1 MSLEIQSLRKTFG
14 QKVALCDFSYTFSC
28 GVYGILGVN
37 GAGKTTLLRLLTDAI
52 RRESGSI
59 CIDGT
64 EILSMGKQY
73 RAMFGYMPQEQCV
86 YDKMHAMDFLLY
98 IASLK
103 GLPKKSA
110 RQQIAQLLSVVG
122 LENEA
127 TKKLGDMSGGM
138 LRRVGLAQA
147 LLGDP
152 PILFLD
158 EPTTGLDP
166 RERLRIRN
174 YIASISCN
182 KTILLAT
189 HLVSDIECIASRVL
203 LMKDGTLI
211 AEGTPEDL
219 IQKVKSKIWECRC
232 DGTVSPQTPFGNI
245 IQRSDGQYLRVV
257 CDAQPPNFLP
267 AQGTANL
274 EDVCLYYFEEPLI

>member
-182 KTILLAT
+182 KTILWQ
-189 HLVSDIECIASRVL
+189 H
-203 LMKDGTLI
+203 TLCL
-211 AEGTPEDL
+211 TL
-219 IQKVKSKIWECRC
+219 N
-232 DGTVSPQTPFGNI
+232 VSPAV
-245 IQRSDGQYLRVV
+245 S
-257 CDAQPPNFLP
+257 C
-267 AQGTANL
+267 
-274 EDVCLYYFEEPLI
+274 